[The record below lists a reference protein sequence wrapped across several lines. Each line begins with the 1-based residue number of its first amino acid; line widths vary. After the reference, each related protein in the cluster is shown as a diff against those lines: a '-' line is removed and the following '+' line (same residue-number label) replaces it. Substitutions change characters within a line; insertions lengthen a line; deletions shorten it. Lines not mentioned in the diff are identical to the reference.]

1 MQSRPKSGRMRRN
14 LLPHLRLTKRGRG
27 FYPINFSMKEQEI
40 TLRKAFDVILNYLE
54 ANQNQD
60 LKVLDY
66 QSVESLTE
74 KLDLSL
80 PQQSVASE
88 QLISMIELYL
98 QNSVRTGSRQFFNH
112 LWGGFELSG
121 LLAEMATS
129 VANTSMT
136 LYESAPVPLLMEQEL
151 IRQLNQLVGFSTGEG
166 LMVTGGSNANLVAML
181 CARHKF
187 LPDAKHQGLGNSNL
201 VGFVS
206 DQAHFSFLKAA
217 NILGIGMDNL
227 VKVKSD
233 AHGRMI
239 PDELALA
246 IEHSYSDKKTPF
258 FVAATAGTSVLGA
271 FDPLL
276 AIAEI
281 TKKYGLWLHVDGA
294 WGAPVL
300 FSEQYRHLLQGSELA
315 DSFTWDAHK
324 LMGVPLVCSV
334 ILVKHPGML
343 SQACSSYG
351 TDYVHDED
359 NRAGNY
365 NLVQMS
371 LQCSRKVDAFK
382 FWLSWQHHGSLG
394 YGAMVEHLFAL
405 SNYAVDYISEHEQLE
420 LIIKPEFLN
429 ICFRYNHGISNLPT
443 ATLNQINLEIRN
455 RLMRSGQS
463 FVNYAHYQD
472 KLVVRLILTNPEVEE
487 TDLDKFFQ
495 NLISVGNECYSDFVN
510 H

>member
-1 MQSRPKSGRMRRN
+1 MDKHNHNYHNS
-14 LLPHLRLTKRGRG
+14 LPLKTKD
-27 FYPINFSMKEQEI
+27 QEV
-40 TLRKAFDVILNYLE
+40 TLRKAFEVILNYLQ
-54 ANQNQD
+54 ANQNRD

-66 QSVESLTE
+66 QSADVLKQ

-80 PQQSVASE
+80 PQQGVPPE
-88 QLISMIELYL
+88 QLIGMIESYL
-98 QNSVRTGSRQFFNH
+98 QHSVRTASPQFFNH

-121 LLAEMATS
+121 ILAEMTTS
-129 VANTSMT
+129 AANTSMT
-136 LYESAPVPLLMEQEL
+136 LYESAPVALLMEREL
-151 IRQLNQLVGFSTGEG
+151 IRGLNQIVGFSDGEG
-166 LMVTGGSNANLVAML
+166 LMVTGGSNANLIAML

-187 LPDAKHQGLGNSNL
+187 LPSAKYQGLGNCQF

-217 NILGIGMDNL
+217 NVLGIGMDNL

-233 AHGRMI
+233 AQGRMI
-239 PDELALA
+239 PQELDAA
-246 IEHSYSDKKTPF
+246 IERSYSQGKTPF

-271 FDPLL
+271 FDPLT

-281 TKKYGLWLHVDGA
+281 TQKYKLWLHVDGA

-300 FSEQYRHLLQGSELA
+300 FSSQYQHLLEGCELA

-334 ILVKHPGML
+334 ILVKHSGLL
-343 SQACSSYG
+343 SQACSSAG

-359 NRAGNY
+359 NTAGDC

-382 FWLSWQHHGSLG
+382 FWLSWQHHGSIG
-394 YGAMVEHLFAL
+394 YGAIVERLFQL
-405 SNYAVDYISEHEQLE
+405 SNYAVKSISDHEQLE
-420 LIIKPEFLN
+420 LVIQPEFLN
-429 ICFRYNHGISNLPT
+429 ICFRYNHGMANLPT
-443 ATLNQINLEIRN
+443 STFNQMNLEIRD

-463 FVNYAHYQD
+463 FVNYADYRHQ
-472 KLVVRLILTNPEVEE
+472 LVLRLILTNP
-487 TDLDKFFQ
+487 DLQEADIDQFFQ
-495 NLISVGNECYSDFVN
+495 NVISVGGQCYSDLLSES
-510 H
+510 